1 MNNIALHGIPDGR
14 PLKSNDILK
23 LDISAYYNG
32 FFGDI
37 SETYLVP
44 GADQEKVS
52 VDNDAL
58 YLIKHARRWRD
69 RAIAVCRLGVEFSAI
84 GRACEEYIKQCN
96 GLNLV
101 RTTSEMD
108 DARRQWTNENV

>member
-14 PLKSNDILK
+14 PLKANDILK

-32 FFGDI
+32 FFADI

-69 RAIAVCRLGVEFSAI
+69 RAIAVCRPGVEPVKSI
-84 GRACEEYIKQCN
+84 SN
-96 GLNLV
+96 
-101 RTTSEMD
+101 
-108 DARRQWTNENV
+108 NVMV